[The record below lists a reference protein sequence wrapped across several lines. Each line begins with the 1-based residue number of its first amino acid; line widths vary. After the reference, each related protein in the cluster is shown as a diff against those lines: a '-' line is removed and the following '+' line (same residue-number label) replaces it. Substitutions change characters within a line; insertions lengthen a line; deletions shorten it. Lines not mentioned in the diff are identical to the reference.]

1 MNLNHVTV
9 PVTAMAPAIAFYK
22 LLGLKLIVLN
32 DHYARFELP
41 DGDATLSV
49 ELAKSV
55 AHNGDV
61 PRICF
66 ECADIDEQAA
76 RLEAA
81 GIRFEQKPTDMRWL
95 WREAHLRDPSGNLIY
110 LYRAGEIRKRPPWR
124 LAEAD

>member
-9 PVTAMAPAIAFYK
+9 PVVAITPAVEFYK
-22 LLGLKLIVLN
+22 HLGLKLIVLN

-41 DGDATLSV
+41 DGDATFSV
-49 ELAKSV
+49 ELASSV
-55 AHNGDV
+55 AQNGDV

-66 ECADIDEQAA
+66 ECADIDEQTA

-81 GIRFEQKPTDMRWL
+81 GITFEQRPTDMRWQ

-110 LYRAGEIRKRPPWR
+110 LYRAGDIRKHPPWR
-124 LAEAD
+124 LADAD